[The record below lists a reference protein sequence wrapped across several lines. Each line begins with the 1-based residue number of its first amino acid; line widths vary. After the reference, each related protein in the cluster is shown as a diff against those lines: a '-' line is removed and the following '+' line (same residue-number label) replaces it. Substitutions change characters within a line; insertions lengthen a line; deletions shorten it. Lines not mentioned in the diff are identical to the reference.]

1 LAKPLEI
8 HSRSC
13 KPGSERPAKKPR
25 SPTKMPGINPN
36 GSRKSSTAVVN
47 NRTSPT
53 NVSPVTSVTPT
64 TTRTS
69 PVNITEKSNNGS
81 EKSSNGS
88 EKSNNGSEKSSNGS
102 SPNGS
107 MNRKH
112 SNLVVSNRTSP
123 TNVSA
128 AARTSPVISVTPT
141 TTRTS
146 PVNNGSIQNINESMS
161 PERNNNI
168 DRYQVRPGTYKKSG
182 TTPCDEVEDED
193 DPTREA
199 IIAMVEKDVAFSDVD
214 NRRLLM
220 GFIKKVCQAEKFL

>member
-1 LAKPLEI
+1 MGYNLQAFEDFNKKALLECKNCGRTFLAKPLEI

-47 NRTSPT
+47 NRTSP
-53 NVSPVTSVTPT
+53 
-64 TTRTS
+64 
-69 PVNITEKSNNGS
+69 VNIT

-88 EKSNNGSEKSSNGS
+88 EKSSNGSEKSSNGS

-107 MNRKH
+107 MNRKN
-112 SNLVVSNRTSP
+112 STLVVNSRTSP

-141 TTRTS
+141 TARTS
-146 PVNNGSIQNINESMS
+146 PVNITEKVSNGSVS
-161 PERNNNI
+161 
-168 DRYQVRPGTYKKSG
+168 
-182 TTPCDEVEDED
+182 
-193 DPTREA
+193 
-199 IIAMVEKDVAFSDVD
+199 F
-214 NRRLLM
+214 
-220 GFIKKVCQAEKFL
+220 F